1 MSLDA
6 LTRRAALGGGLAA
19 LALGATLSPAR
30 AQSDVPLEE
39 RGYALGDMTMGDP
52 DAPVKIIEYA
62 SLTCGH
68 CANFHNRTWPEI
80 KERYVDTGK
89 VHLTFREVY
98 FDQFGLW
105 TSMIARCGG
114 EQTFFPFIDAF
125 MKSQRDWARAD
136 DVVAEITRIG
146 RVGGLPAERM
156 QACLT
161 DEAFM
166 ERLVVDYQREAGAD
180 DVSSTPTFI
189 INGDKITGDRSVEDF
204 AQLIEDRL

>member
-1 MSLDA
+1 MPFAA
-6 LTRRAALGGGLAA
+6 LSRRAVLGGGLAA
-19 LALGATLSPAR
+19 IALGGAR
-30 AQSDVPLEE
+30 AQTDVPLEE

-114 EQTFFPFIDAF
+114 EQAFFPFVDTF
-125 MKSQRDWARAD
+125 LETQREWARAD
-136 DVVAEITRIG
+136 DVVSEIARIA
-146 RVGGLPAERM
+146 RVGGLPAERI

-166 ERLVVDYQREAGAD
+166 EALVGQYQENASAD
-180 DVSSTPTFI
+180 NIRSTPSFL
-189 INGDKITGDRSVEDF
+189 INGDLFTGDKTVEEF
-204 AQLIEDRL
+204 AALIEERL

>member
-1 MSLDA
+1 MPFDA
-6 LTRRAALGGGLAA
+6 LSRRAILGGGLAA
-19 LALGATLSPAR
+19 LALAPAA
-30 AQSDVPLEE
+30 AQTDVPLEE
-39 RGYALGDMTMGDP
+39 RGYALGDMTIGDP
-52 DAPVKIIEYA
+52 DAPVKIVEYA

-98 FDQFGLW
+98 FDQYGLW

-114 EQTFFPFIDAF
+114 EQAFFPFIDTF
-125 MKSQRDWARAD
+125 LKNQREWARAE

-146 RVGGLPAERM
+146 RVGGLSQERL

-161 DEAFM
+161 DEALM
-166 ERLVVDYQREAGAD
+166 ERLVADYQANASAD
-180 DVSSTPTFI
+180 GVTSTPTFL
-189 INGDKITGDRSVEDF
+189 INGDMFTGDRSVEDF
-204 AQLIEDRL
+204 AALIEERL

>member
-1 MSLDA
+1 MPLDA

-19 LALGATLSPAR
+19 LALSPAL

-52 DAPVKIIEYA
+52 DAPVKIVEYT
-62 SLTCGH
+62 SMTCGH

-80 KERYVDTGK
+80 RERYVDTGK

-114 EQTFFPFIDAF
+114 EQAFFPFIDAF
-125 MKSQRDWARAD
+125 MKSQGDWARAD

-166 ERLVVDYQREAGAD
+166 ERLVADYQRAAGAD